1 VKRVSVLSGS
11 RLGAAAF
18 VWSSLSVVGLA
29 AAQSPTPKPP
39 APASASATPAAAA
52 KAAQAGS
59 AKAGTSA
66 GPGASAAPLV
76 GSARPLTAAEM
87 AAPPPH
93 GTPTGDDDDPHGRG
107 GDPHGMGGDP
117 HAAGGDPHGHGGEGR
132 PAMPRQSESREDA
145 SLAPGTIAVE
155 VRDGMGKPLADTDV
169 TLGIVINSVAK
180 GESRKRL
187 SGKTNAEGVV
197 LFPDLEIA
205 SINAY
210 RASVAKDGA
219 SYAAP
224 PFGLPKV
231 GGMRATIIVYPVEA
245 VPAVKSMA
253 VQGFVFIEI
262 KDEVMVIEELFRVFN
277 LGQTTWLPK
286 DVVIALPEGF
296 KALNAQ
302 KQMSDIG
309 VDPVPGQG
317 VRLRGT
323 FAPGQNEVSF
333 RYQVPHDGTSEVTL
347 PLGLPPNVQSMQVV
361 VEATKGLAV
370 TVPGFPPTMMKTG
383 ENGVRLIGTVR
394 ETERVDPAFRSIEV
408 KLSNVPTKPW
418 GRYGAAGIALGL
430 AALGLSFVVQKR
442 KPSVDEQREERDE
455 LIAARNRVLVEIDAL
470 ETAHE
475 AGEVGPKTYERVRR
489 ELVDALAGILRRL
502 D

>member
-1 VKRVSVLSGS
+1 VRHVSLLSRG
-11 RLGAAAF
+11 RLG
-18 VWSSLSVVGLA
+18 SLAVVLASLA
-29 AAQSPTPKPP
+29 APTSAVAQAQRPP
-39 APASASATPAAAA
+39 APGSAAPTA
-52 KAAQAGS
+52 KAAQGAS
-59 AKAGTSA
+59 AKAVGSA
-66 GPGASAAPLV
+66 GPGASALAV
-76 GSARPLTAAEM
+76 AGSARPLTAEEM

-93 GTPTGDDDDPHGRG
+93 GTPAGDDDDPHGLG
-107 GDPHGMGGDP
+107 GDPHGLGGDP
-117 HAAGGDPHGHGGEGR
+117 HAAGGDAHGHGGSGR
-132 PAMPRQSESREDA
+132 PLMPRQSESREDA
-145 SLAPGTIAVE
+145 TLAPGTIAVE
-155 VRDGMGKPLADTDV
+155 VRDGKGNLLADTDV

-187 SGKTNAEGVV
+187 SGKTNAEGIA

-219 SYAAP
+219 TYAAP
-224 PFGLPKV
+224 PFGLPKT

-245 VPAVKSMA
+245 APTVSSMA
-253 VQGFVFIEI
+253 IQGFVFIEI
-262 KDEVMVIEELFRVFN
+262 KDEVMVVEELFRVFN

-286 DVVIALPEGF
+286 DVIIALPEGF

-309 VDPVPGQG
+309 VDPVADKG

-333 RYQVPHDGTSEVTL
+333 RYQVPHDGTSEVTI

-383 ENGVRLIGTVR
+383 ENGVRLLGTVR
-394 ETERVDPAFRSIEV
+394 ETDRVDPTFRSVEV

-442 KPSVDEQREERDE
+442 RPSTDEEREEREE
-455 LIAARNRVLVEIDAL
+455 LLAARNRVLVEIDAL

-502 D
+502 G